1 MAWNEP
7 GDNGQR
13 NPWGK
18 KSPGGKAPNLD
29 QLLKNLRNRLGRL
42 GGGGGGIAT
51 IVLALLIAWMLL
63 SSYTIINT
71 SQNGVVLRFGQYSRT
86 LGPGFHFKLP
96 APVETVSKVETTRV
110 RAMVDQ
116 VRMLTSD
123 ENIIAVNF
131 NVQYQ
136 VSDPRK
142 YLFSTND
149 PDDTLKQAAEAAV
162 RSVVGAHS
170 MDDILTSPG
179 EDVVAAAAPAGAA
192 SAAKPAPAPA
202 PVASKASGDQDRVTL
217 QQQTRE
223 ALQRTLDGYDAGL
236 VVTDVSFQNV
246 SPPDEVKA
254 AFDDVNA
261 AREDKQSAVN
271 KAYAYANQ
279 VIPQATGEASR
290 ILAKAAGDKA
300 ERVARATGDAERFNL
315 LLTEYKAA
323 PAVTRQRL
331 WLETMEEVMARN
343 AKVVDGSN
351 GRNIINLPGAAPSAP
366 VSAGVS
372 VTGDANGQEK
382 QP

>member
-7 GDNGQR
+7 GNNGQR
-13 NPWGK
+13 DPWGK
-18 KSPGGKAPNLD
+18 NRPGGGKPNLD
-29 QLLKNLRNRLGRL
+29 QFLKTLRSRFGRL
-42 GGGGGGIAT
+42 GGGGGGIVT

-63 SSYTIINT
+63 SSYTIVNT
-71 SQNGVVLRFGQYSRT
+71 SQNGVVLRLGQYSRT

-96 APVETVSKVETTRV
+96 APIETVSKVETTRV

-136 VSDPRK
+136 VSDARK

-179 EDVVAAAAPAGAA
+179 EDVVAPAGAA
-192 SAAKPAPAPA
+192 SSIAKPAPA

-315 LLTEYKAA
+315 LLKEYKAA

-351 GRNIINLPGAAPSAP
+351 GRNIINLPGAASGAP

>member
-13 NPWGK
+13 NPWGNK
-18 KSPGGKAPNLD
+18 RPSGGKSPNLD
-29 QLLKNLRNRLGRL
+29 QLLKNVRSRLGRL
-42 GGGGGGIAT
+42 GGGSGGIVT
-51 IVLALLIAWMLL
+51 IVLALLVAWLLL

-71 SQNGVVLRFGQYSRT
+71 SQNGVVLRLGQYSRT
-86 LGPGFHFKLP
+86 LGPGFHFKAP
-96 APVETVSKVETTRV
+96 APIETVTKVETTRV

-136 VSDPRK
+136 VSDARK
-142 YLFSTND
+142 YLYSTND

-179 EDVVAAAAPAGAA
+179 DDAVAAAVAPASASTVAA
-192 SAAKPAPAPA
+192 SAPA
-202 PVASKASGDQDRVTL
+202 PVVSKASGDQDRVTL

-223 ALQRTLDGYDAGL
+223 ALQRTLDSYDAGL

-290 ILAKAAGDKA
+290 ILAQAQGDKA

-331 WLETMEEVMARN
+331 WLETMEDVMALNR
-343 AKVVDGSN
+343 KVVDGSS
-351 GRNIINLPGAAPSAP
+351 GRNIINLPGAAASAP

-372 VTGDANGQEK
+372 VTGDAASQEK